1 MRPSKKYEFKGQS
14 KTVIEWSE
22 ETGIPKYSLW
32 YRLRQGWSI
41 EKAISSEGINH
52 RSNWKGG
59 KIIDSN
65 GYILMYVSE
74 SDPLFSMTHGK
85 GSYALEHRI
94 KIARHLGRLLL
105 ESETVHHINGDRSDN
120 CLSNLQLRIGRHG
133 KGQAYC
139 CAECGSS
146 NLRPIE
152 L

>member
-22 ETGIPKYSLW
+22 ETGI
-32 YRLRQGWSI
+32 
-41 EKAISSEGINH
+41 
-52 RSNWKGG
+52 
-59 KIIDSN
+59 
-65 GYILMYVSE
+65 
-74 SDPLFSMTHGK
+74 GK